1 MSTKKWFGGAVVLS
15 AALSLALAGGVYA
28 QSQERGYGSGSG
40 AYGSGQGTGSGSQKN
55 KKISPPAKCESKG
68 PVGVCAP
75 TKSASPK
82 TTPSTGG
89 PSGPETSK

>member
-15 AALSLALAGGVYA
+15 AALSLALAGGVWA
-28 QSQERGYGSGSG
+28 QSQERGSGSSS
-40 AYGSGQGTGSGSQKN
+40 SGQGTGSGSQKD
-55 KKISPPAKCESKG
+55 KKLSPPAKCESAG

-82 TTPSTGG
+82 SKPSTGG
-89 PSGPETSK
+89 TSGPETSK